1 MKILE
6 MASQRFYK
14 EYKKKTYLFVL
25 KYLHFWRKNLE
36 NVNKSVANS
45 SKIVGILLKM
55 LKIDTRKYTNGCK
68 SC

>member
-14 EYKKKTYLFVL
+14 KEKNLPICFK

-45 SKIVGILLKM
+45 SKIVEILLKM
-55 LKIDTRKYTNGCK
+55 LKIDKRKYTNGCK